1 MRRFIASACTTA
13 ALLFLAVPAQAQD
26 MPAPPEG
33 EAATV
38 TGTVVDLACK
48 FTHNLEGEG
57 HRMCAQVCADKGVPL
72 VILASD
78 GQIYLPA
85 GEGMP
90 SDGQNERLKE
100 FAEQKVNVSGD
111 VFEAGGAKVIRIK
124 DVKRA

>member
-1 MRRFIASACTTA
+1 MRRFITSACTAA
-13 ALLFLAVPAQAQD
+13 ALLFVAAPAQAQD

-33 EAATV
+33 ETATV
-38 TGTVVDLACK
+38 TATVVDLACK
-48 FTHNLEGEG
+48 FTHNLSGDE

-72 VILASD
+72 VLLGSD
-78 GQIYLPA
+78 GTVYLPA

-100 FAEQKVNVSGD
+100 FAEQKVEVSGE
-111 VFEAGGAKVIRIK
+111 VFEAGGARVIRID